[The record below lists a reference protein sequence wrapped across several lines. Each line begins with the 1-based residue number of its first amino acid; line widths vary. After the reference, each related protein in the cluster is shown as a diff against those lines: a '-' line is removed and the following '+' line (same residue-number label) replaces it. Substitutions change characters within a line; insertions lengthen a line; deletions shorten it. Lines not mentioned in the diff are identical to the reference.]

1 MQTLHLHPAG
11 TTFKFKMKV
20 LVVCLMAAA
29 LVGMIAS
36 DPLEKVEGETL
47 NVVEGGEAISSKDV
61 EVLKEEPGIYI

>member
-1 MQTLHLHPAG
+1 
-11 TTFKFKMKV
+11 
-20 LVVCLMAAA
+20 MAAA

-61 EVLKEEPGIYI
+61 EVLKEEPGIYIWK

>member
-1 MQTLHLHPAG
+1 
-11 TTFKFKMKV
+11 MKV

-47 NVVEGGEAISSKDV
+47 LNAVEGVEAISSKDV
-61 EVLKEEPGIYI
+61 EVLKEGPGIYIWK

>member
-1 MQTLHLHPAG
+1 
-11 TTFKFKMKV
+11 MKV

-29 LVGMIAS
+29 LVGMVAS